1 MFFGV
6 FKKLCA
12 EKGITPTRASVEI
25 GFSKGSVSYWR
36 KKHSEG
42 VDAKPDT
49 YTAQK
54 IADFFGVSVDYLL
67 GRTDDPAGSGDA
79 DDKEKAPAVS
89 GQRPISDDEIKFALF
104 GGEGEISDAM
114 LDEVRSFAAFV
125 KRREE
130 EKGKKE

>member
-1 MFFGV
+1 MFFDI

-12 EKGITPTRASVEI
+12 ERGITPTRASVEI

-67 GRTDDPAGSGDA
+67 GRTDDPAESDA
-79 DDKEKAPAVS
+79 ENGTPAAT
-89 GQRPISDDEIKFALF
+89 GLRPISDDEIKFALF
-104 GGEGEISDAM
+104 GGEGEITDAM
-114 LDEVRSFAAFV
+114 LDEVRSFAAYV

>member
-1 MFFGV
+1 MFFDV
-6 FKKLCA
+6 FKKLCE
-12 EKGITPTRASVEI
+12 EKGLTPTRASVEI

-42 VDAKPDT
+42 ADAKPDT

-54 IADFFGVSVDYLL
+54 IADYFGVSVDYLL
-67 GRTDDPAGSGDA
+67 GRTDDPTGGEA
-79 DDKEKAPAVS
+79 EKGAPAVP

-114 LDEVRSFAAFV
+114 LDEVRSFAAYI

>member
-1 MFFGV
+1 MFFDV

-67 GRTDDPAGSGDA
+67 GRTDDPAENDT
-79 DDKEKAPAVS
+79 EKGTPAAN

-104 GGEGEISDAM
+104 GGDGKISDAM

-130 EKGKKE
+130 EKSKKE

>member
-1 MFFGV
+1 MFFDI

-12 EKGITPTRASVEI
+12 ERGITPTRASVEI

-67 GRTDDPAGSGDA
+67 GRTDDPAESDA
-79 DDKEKAPAVS
+79 ENGTPAAT

-104 GGEGEISDAM
+104 GGEGEITDAM
-114 LDEVRSFAAFV
+114 LDEVRSFAAYI

>member
-1 MFFGV
+1 MFFDV

-54 IADFFGVSVDYLL
+54 IADFFDVSVDYLL
-67 GRTDDPAGSGDA
+67 GRTDGLTGTRDTDG
-79 DDKEKAPAVS
+79 KENAPAVI
-89 GQRPISDDEIKFALF
+89 GQRSISDDEIKFALF
-104 GGEGEISDAM
+104 GGGGEISDAM
-114 LDEVRSFAAFV
+114 LDEVRNFAAYV
-125 KRREE
+125 RRREE
-130 EKGKKE
+130 EKENKE